1 MEDLKDLS
9 TGISIIWKIP
19 TEGCTIQKEAI
30 LNKEIFFHINQSL
43 SWKPSAKRFKQS
55 FCLGDD
61 TEQDAIETE
70 DLSAK
75 LSELSLAD
83 ILVHQKE
90 KLSVRGP
97 SMPTSLKPQT
107 FGLMNLGNTCYMSS
121 ILQCLFAN
129 WIFVQDLYKFCMK
142 IEESGSNL
150 DEDMPLSLAIA
161 NLASRRGTAVDQLQI
176 KLLEAIKDTADF
188 TNNAQQDAQEFLGN
202 ILNKMQEECDKML
215 RKQYNIVNKQE
226 RDRINPVTSNFTF
239 VMESII
245 RCRSCNAITKI
256 KEESATLPVSIQ
268 VMDQG
273 GFGCLIVFIKRYSFN
288 AFTAVKR
295 GDEVGIPLYLTLNKG
310 FVAEEAKYP
319 ALLPTIKK
327 INHNTVRPL
336 GRKFLKVKRRLKPEN
351 VANKLNLSAASARST
366 WAGNANTDALSVV
379 LGNLTIDPCKPDGM
393 RIKTAMLSKHSE
405 ASRGELGQ
413 HVSAD
418 NLNTSAEFKFG
429 QSRVNS
435 SSSDRVDTFLMNEKQ
450 GVWRKPL
457 PPREVLDS
465 MLSQELKELRLVHTA
480 NLQKRSRQRGQ
491 RLSFGYHSD
500 EDVNSI
506 AKQKQSATRKRRIS
520 DNAGC
525 DQSGTIPKVL
535 LLKFKEELDAQ
546 MIRDLV
552 CQQNIMND
560 NKENIPPGNPD
571 DIKAK
576 MYLKKSKSFSPSDEM
591 KKMMT
596 YKKMSHHEMT
606 IIPIR
611 YLQIN
616 GDKAFCTGKFSHS
629 RNISTTNY
637 TNQDVGNLD
646 DEEVVSTFG
655 LQPIPYK
662 PLSEMKRNEICA
674 LIGLLPRDNWMMESS
689 IHWMSMYDQPDF
701 LVVVPGNDN
710 RLFQALAHYITGD
723 DNDFHQIRQ
732 AIIQFELEHAAEF
745 MNLKQW
751 DRTTWDYHLNNLLS
765 NVENGS
771 DVELLAFSSMFKVDV
786 WIFRRG
792 RWFCYRPKFPVL
804 KERCR
809 NLSIQQYHIGAN
821 EGVYLN
827 YENGLFL
834 PVFKPSVYFVIGF
847 QELLVY

>member
-1 MEDLKDLS
+1 
-9 TGISIIWKIP
+9 
-19 TEGCTIQKEAI
+19 
-30 LNKEIFFHINQSL
+30 
-43 SWKPSAKRFKQS
+43 
-55 FCLGDD
+55 
-61 TEQDAIETE
+61 
-70 DLSAK
+70 
-75 LSELSLAD
+75 
-83 ILVHQKE
+83 
-90 KLSVRGP
+90 
-97 SMPTSLKPQT
+97 
-107 FGLMNLGNTCYMSS
+107 
-121 ILQCLFAN
+121 
-129 WIFVQDLYKFCMK
+129 
-142 IEESGSNL
+142 
-150 DEDMPLSLAIA
+150 
-161 NLASRRGTAVDQLQI
+161 
-176 KLLEAIKDTADF
+176 
-188 TNNAQQDAQEFLGN
+188 
-202 ILNKMQEECDKML
+202 
-215 RKQYNIVNKQE
+215 
-226 RDRINPVTSNFTF
+226 
-239 VMESII
+239 
-245 RCRSCNAITKI
+245 
-256 KEESATLPVSIQ
+256 
-268 VMDQG
+268 
-273 GFGCLIVFIKRYSFN
+273 
-288 AFTAVKR
+288 
-295 GDEVGIPLYLTLNKG
+295 
-310 FVAEEAKYP
+310 
-319 ALLPTIKK
+319 
-327 INHNTVRPL
+327 
-336 GRKFLKVKRRLKPEN
+336 
-351 VANKLNLSAASARST
+351 
-366 WAGNANTDALSVV
+366 
-379 LGNLTIDPCKPDGM
+379 
-393 RIKTAMLSKHSE
+393 
-405 ASRGELGQ
+405 
-413 HVSAD
+413 
-418 NLNTSAEFKFG
+418 
-429 QSRVNS
+429 
-435 SSSDRVDTFLMNEKQ
+435 
-450 GVWRKPL
+450 
-457 PPREVLDS
+457 
-465 MLSQELKELRLVHTA
+465 
-480 NLQKRSRQRGQ
+480 
-491 RLSFGYHSD
+491 
-500 EDVNSI
+500 
-506 AKQKQSATRKRRIS
+506 
-520 DNAGC
+520 
-525 DQSGTIPKVL
+525 
-535 LLKFKEELDAQ
+535 

-834 PVFKPSVYFVIGF
+834 PVFKPSDNRLNPKGFYSMAFNDSGVTIQPSYRLISCASHLGQTIDSGKLGECITFIKFLHNFDYWTNSIVKKKEAQLERFFLQAITYAIFGVTNQKNGFFVTMNRSNKLTNCRSKRKV
-847 QELLVY
+847 LLDTFISTSVGQAFSAFSGHIVILEK

>member
-1 MEDLKDLS
+1 
-9 TGISIIWKIP
+9 
-19 TEGCTIQKEAI
+19 
-30 LNKEIFFHINQSL
+30 
-43 SWKPSAKRFKQS
+43 
-55 FCLGDD
+55 
-61 TEQDAIETE
+61 
-70 DLSAK
+70 
-75 LSELSLAD
+75 
-83 ILVHQKE
+83 
-90 KLSVRGP
+90 
-97 SMPTSLKPQT
+97 MPTSLKPQT

-379 LGNLTIDPCKPDGM
+379 LGNLTIGSPTRTINNPEKKLVEKINVDIEVLADPCKPDGM

-506 AKQKQSATRKRRIS
+506 AKQKQSA
-520 DNAGC
+520 
-525 DQSGTIPKVL
+525 V
-535 LLKFKEELDAQ
+535 
-546 MIRDLV
+546 
-552 CQQNIMND
+552 
-560 NKENIPPGNPD
+560 
-571 DIKAK
+571 
-576 MYLKKSKSFSPSDEM
+576 
-591 KKMMT
+591 
-596 YKKMSHHEMT
+596 
-606 IIPIR
+606 
-611 YLQIN
+611 
-616 GDKAFCTGKFSHS
+616 
-629 RNISTTNY
+629 
-637 TNQDVGNLD
+637 
-646 DEEVVSTFG
+646 
-655 LQPIPYK
+655 
-662 PLSEMKRNEICA
+662 
-674 LIGLLPRDNWMMESS
+674 
-689 IHWMSMYDQPDF
+689 
-701 LVVVPGNDN
+701 
-710 RLFQALAHYITGD
+710 
-723 DNDFHQIRQ
+723 
-732 AIIQFELEHAAEF
+732 
-745 MNLKQW
+745 
-751 DRTTWDYHLNNLLS
+751 
-765 NVENGS
+765 
-771 DVELLAFSSMFKVDV
+771 
-786 WIFRRG
+786 
-792 RWFCYRPKFPVL
+792 
-804 KERCR
+804 
-809 NLSIQQYHIGAN
+809 
-821 EGVYLN
+821 
-827 YENGLFL
+827 
-834 PVFKPSVYFVIGF
+834 SVYFFPFSEWIAN
-847 QELLVY
+847 